1 MKKPTL
7 LFLLTLFVLP
17 VVTRAQGGIGNMPR
31 ADIVMLRQTVRDS
44 LSDEVFAKILQLK
57 AYAEA
62 GQIDSAAAIIA
73 YNGAPDKTSK
83 WGRPINLQNADEK
96 SRVETLLAKIKQ
108 LFADY
113 PEQVREYYAVFKDKD
128 NPAGQ
133 RHVYQI
139 HFNKGKTQRMVNWT
153 FFPVGDVLM
162 LGEFS

>member
-1 MKKPTL
+1 MKKSIL
-7 LFLLTLFVLP
+7 LFLLFLVVFPVL
-17 VVTRAQGGIGNMPR
+17 VHAQGGIGNMPR

-44 LSDEVFAKILQLK
+44 LSDEVYAKILQLK
-57 AYAEA
+57 HYAES
-62 GQIDSAAAIIA
+62 GLIDSAASIIA
-73 YNGAPDKTSK
+73 YNGTPDKAAK
-83 WGRPINLQNADEK
+83 WGRAANLQNPDEK
-96 SRVETLLAKIKQ
+96 ARVDALLAKIKQ

>member
-1 MKKPTL
+1 MKKSTL
-7 LFLLTLFVLP
+7 LLLFSFVLIP
-17 VVTRAQGGIGNMPR
+17 VITHAQGGIGNMPR

-73 YNGAPDKTSK
+73 YNGSPDKTGK
-83 WGRPINLQNADEK
+83 WGRAVNLQNADEK
-96 SRVETLLAKIKQ
+96 TRVESILAKIKQ

-153 FFPVGDVLM
+153 FFPIGDVLM